1 MKKGDRAKGDRRG
14 ISPGFKKSS
23 AVEVGRVRNYGFPR
37 SELWEDFYDVLV
49 AHTRQDEEEV
59 LGGVKTRHSGRSKGQ
74 MKGMLSGLRSRRLRN
89 RSISISSYPLGRR
102 SPEFRPPSARSGNVE
117 GGR

>member
-1 MKKGDRAKGDRRG
+1 MKRSLEVFSNRVSRWRG
-14 ISPGFKKSS
+14 WGKI
-23 AVEVGRVRNYGFPR
+23 
-37 SELWEDFYDVLV
+37 
-49 AHTRQDEEEV
+49 
-59 LGGVKTRHSGRSKGQ
+59 
-74 MKGMLSGLRSRRLRN
+74 RLRWRGATRFLGWGN

>member
-1 MKKGDRAKGDRRG
+1 MKKGDRAKGDRRR

-49 AHTRQDEEEV
+49 AHTREDEEEV
-59 LGGVKTRHSGRSKGQ
+59 PWEELKQDIQAEAKG
-74 MKGMLSGLRSRRLRN
+74 K
-89 RSISISSYPLGRR
+89 
-102 SPEFRPPSARSGNVE
+102 
-117 GGR
+117 

>member
-49 AHTRQDEEEV
+49 AHTREDEEEV
-59 LGGVKTRHSGRSKGQ
+59 PWEELKQDIQAEAKG
-74 MKGMLSGLRSRRLRN
+74 K
-89 RSISISSYPLGRR
+89 
-102 SPEFRPPSARSGNVE
+102 
-117 GGR
+117 